1 MPDKERMLQEEQV
14 FYQRERQ
21 LLDEN
26 ARVKR
31 QIGDQKGKNE
41 RLQEQNERLQE
52 QNEKLKER
60 TIFLKRRVEVLDH
73 RWKTADT
80 RLQTTKKNY
89 ADVSEKYQALSQSIP
104 GRMQLFSWRVQR
116 YIKRRLSLPEKKVL
130 PVQEQKTETIRQ
142 EQKQTGRIPEFMNE
156 NVVMND
162 VYEFNWK
169 ERYLQ

>member
-1 MPDKERMLQEEQV
+1 MLQEEQV

-80 RLQTTKKNY
+80 RLQTK
-89 ADVSEKYQALSQSIP
+89 I
-104 GRMQLFSWRVQR
+104 GRAHV
-116 YIKRRLSLPEKKVL
+116 
-130 PVQEQKTETIRQ
+130 
-142 EQKQTGRIPEFMNE
+142 
-156 NVVMND
+156 
-162 VYEFNWK
+162 
-169 ERYLQ
+169 